1 MAVLPKLSN
10 GVPFNF
16 ERWIDEHR
24 DQLRPPVGNI
34 QIWREA
40 DLMVTVVGGPNQRT
54 DFHDDSIE
62 EFFYQLRGNM
72 VLRVMEEEG
81 KPPVDVQINE
91 GDVFLLP
98 PHVRHSPQRPEP
110 DSIGL
115 VVEFARPA
123 GQVDGIEFYCTECH
137 HLISRSEIQLE
148 SIVDDLPPV
157 FEAFFGGDRR
167 CPHCAAIH
175 PGREW
180 PEELRPRT
188 RVRN

>member
-1 MAVLPKLSN
+1 MTLPKLSH
-10 GVPFNF
+10 GLPFNF
-16 ERWIDEHR
+16 ARWIDEHQ
-24 DQLRPPVGNI
+24 DMLKPPVGNI
-34 QIWREA
+34 QIWRDA

-54 DFHDDSIE
+54 DFHDDPTE

-81 KPPVDVQINE
+81 RPPTDIQINE

-110 DSIGL
+110 GSIGL
-115 VVEFARPA
+115 VVEYTRPPGLLDA
-123 GQVDGIEFYCTECH
+123 VEWYCTDCH
-137 HLISRSEIQLE
+137 RLVHRSELRLT

-157 FEAFFGGDRR
+157 FRTFYDSDRT
-167 CPHCAAIH
+167 CPHCKAVH

-180 PEELRPRT
+180 PEEMRPRT
-188 RVRN
+188 QTRS